1 MEINN
6 NLSVGAN
13 RDARIAELEAEVER
27 WRQRTVE
34 SAADVVTVQA
44 EVEQLKADRDMW
56 KRCAEWRRPV

>member
-1 MEINN
+1 MTLTPYGRAMEKVN
-6 NLSVGAN
+6 
-13 RDARIAELEAEVER
+13 ELEAEIER
-27 WRQRTVE
+27 WRQRAVE